1 MTTMLICLCG
11 GLGAALR
18 YLIDMVIKSRWSGSL
33 PLSTLVIN
41 LSAGFFAG
49 LVAVLFAHSLLDP
62 QTHAL
67 LATGLLGG
75 FSTFSTAI
83 NEVVTMRRTRANQ
96 MALAYFLVC
105 LALPLLAA
113 ALGYLLGGLL

>member
-18 YLIDMVIKSRWSGSL
+18 YLIDTVIKSRWSGSL

-49 LVAVLFAHSLLDP
+49 LVAVLFAHSLLGP
-62 QTHAL
+62 GAHAL

-83 NEVVTMRRTRANQ
+83 NEVVTMMRSRARQ
-96 MALAYFLVC
+96 MALAYFLAC
-105 LALPLLAA
+105 LVLPLLAA